1 MKKPFFA
8 AALAAMIIFTGC
20 SRNNPTSQEIPSNEN
35 DIMDSSEISQESS
48 TGLDVESEH
57 PNSKM
62 ENEEPSLESKS
73 EAPSAKPIIETGET
87 ALYKNV
93 FEPFYQG
100 MGSMAF
106 SDAKKIV
113 ENLDSSNYDVQIT
126 ESTESTSGKLFI
138 TAADGDKVT
147 VFFAWDFHKNDEVD
161 RITLIQYEHGEYH
174 FSVSNSAF
182 TTENKFEIGDPN
194 TEKGFYKANSF
205 SECTK
210 FMFGAGNNDEVQKT
224 FTLLHGDIL
233 DKKDISDTL
242 TIKAKISSSYNNKA
256 TVDQNYYNIEDI
268 IKNQGGDKYTEI
280 QYLAVADMTD
290 GSEQKVVSFTV
301 SESVIKKIADNKI
314 VANQMGSYV
323 DDLFI
328 HASLS

>member
-1 MKKPFFA
+1 MKKSLFV
-8 AALAAMIIFTGC
+8 AALTATIVLTGC
-20 SRNNPTSQEIPSNEN
+20 SRNNPTSQETPSEESYTL
-35 DIMDSSEISQESS
+35 DSSVISQESS
-48 TGLDVESEH
+48 TDFEIEVSSSEAES
-57 PNSKM
+57 
-62 ENEEPSLESKS
+62 EEPSV
-73 EAPSAKPIIETGET
+73 KPIIETGET

-113 ENLDSSNYDVQIT
+113 ENLDSSNYDIQTT
-126 ESTESTSGKLFI
+126 ESTESTSGKIFV

-147 VFFAWDFHKNDEVD
+147 VFFAWDFHRDDEVD

-182 TTENKFEIGDPN
+182 TTENTFEIGDPN

-233 DKKDISDTL
+233 DKKDISNTL
-242 TIKAKISSSYNNKA
+242 IIKAKISSSYNNKA

-280 QYLAVADMTD
+280 QYWAVADMTD

-301 SESVIKKIADNKI
+301 SESVIKQIANNEI